1 MPTLARSLLI
11 HRSDQCRILPWP
23 CADSQKAD
31 PMNIS
36 IISKIVVLCDELGR
50 HSINCASP
58 LEAEKLGRRLRNDQ
72 DFASKMLRL
81 CRPAEP
87 ETRSGGVTGQ

>member
-1 MPTLARSLLI
+1 
-11 HRSDQCRILPWP
+11 
-23 CADSQKAD
+23 
-31 PMNIS
+31 MNIS

-58 LEAEKLGRRLRNDQ
+58 LEAEKLGRRLRTDQ

-87 ETRSGGVTGQ
+87 ETRSVRAPGQ